1 MKNIIIWHVLKKKV
15 KFRAA
20 EELEAVFE
28 TYDIA
33 SVGFTLTYIGQISLY
48 MLYTYNIIIDI
59 NNNAFD
65 INFKESGLDRFRT
78 VRF

>member
-1 MKNIIIWHVLKKKV
+1 MLKKKV

-48 MLYTYNIIIDI
+48 MYTHIIIDI
-59 NNNAFD
+59 NNNTFD